1 MIELGQEAYEW
12 GRATTSVLLG
22 PWRRRTGV
30 GARLH
35 VEIRGRGHEADAVR
49 ARLAALAASEPGVLA
64 TDVNAALGRALLTFD
79 PERTVAARLV
89 ALVERA
95 ERECGLDD
103 RPFRG
108 DLPEHPGDREP
119 IVRVAVELAADVAGF
134 WLAVLGQLSP
144 LRPLALQTDA
154 VALLAALQGIPELRR
169 RLDAWL
175 GPTVSSLW
183 LGVGTALA
191 QGLAQSP
198 LGPAVDVAHRAL
210 QAVERV
216 ARRRVWLE
224 REPALCAAPAGPAPG
239 ATGDARPRPLPPGEI
254 ERYAERAV
262 LGSLGAFGAGL
273 AFSGDL
279 AGSAGMLVGG
289 LPRPAGLGR
298 EAFAAVVAHALAGRG
313 MVCLDPAA
321 LRRLD
326 RVDCLVVASTL
337 VARPGWDGLAA
348 HARAAGLAVEVGA
361 ADRDLHATVRA
372 QQRAGRVVLLVS
384 DGLDDAARAADV
396 SVSLRPASL
405 PPAWEAHLVGG
416 AALDDARLI
425 VDACAGARRVA
436 HESVRLAEAGVGIGT
451 LAMLGERG
459 GGLASWRVGT
469 AMHAASLLALLN
481 GARHGLALTATAP
494 LDEHDAT
501 PWHALEAA
509 DVLGRLGSR
518 VEGLDD
524 AEAARRSAP
533 PPPAPS
539 FVSRLGR
546 TLADE
551 LSTPL
556 APILAVGASMSA
568 AVGAVTDAALIGAVV
583 VANAG
588 FGAFERLRTED
599 AIAAL
604 RAERPRTVRVMRGG
618 TLAVVPATAL
628 VAGDVVYLE
637 AGELVPAD
645 CRIVEAY
652 ALEAD
657 ESALTGESLPV
668 VKHAAPIDADELAE
682 RGSILFEGTAVA
694 AGRALAVAFAVGDAT
709 EARRAASGV
718 TAPPTGVEAR
728 LGELVRLAGPLA
740 IGSGVVTAA
749 AGLLRGRPLREVLS
763 TAVGLT
769 VAAVPEGLPMMAT
782 AAQLAA
788 ARRLSARGVL
798 VRNARAIEALGR
810 AQVLCVDKTGTVTEG
825 RIALACVSDGSATEP
840 VDGLGAAHRRVLG
853 VALRATPR
861 THDGQRL
868 PHGTDRALADGA
880 ARAGL
885 EPDDRWT
892 PLSELPFESARG
904 FHAVLGR
911 AADGLFVC
919 VKGAPE
925 VVLPRCSAR
934 RQGASVGALDA
945 AGRELLVDAALALAS
960 GGLRV
965 LAVADVAVAENG
977 VLRDE
982 RVDGLVFHGFV
993 GLADPVRPSA
1003 VRAVAAL
1010 RRAGVRVV
1018 MITGDHPS
1026 TAESIAAELGLDGAG
1041 RTLTGAALDEL
1052 DDAALARLAP
1062 EIAVFARVAPRHKAR
1077 IVAAL
1082 ERAGATVGMTGDG
1095 ANDAPALRRASVGIA
1110 VGARCTTAARN
1121 AADLVVTD
1129 DRIEA
1134 LVDVLLEGRA
1144 MWPAVR
1150 DALAILLGGNLA
1162 EVALAVAGS
1171 VATGSAPLDARQ
1183 LLLVNLLT
1191 DTAPALAV
1199 ALRPPPSIDPDAL
1212 LREGPDVSLGT
1223 TLMRDVVWRGLVTA
1237 VGAGAAWSAAR
1248 RLVGPARAST
1258 VGLVAL
1264 VAGQAGQTLASGGRS
1279 PLVVGASLASLA
1291 ALAAVVQTP
1300 GVSHFFGCRPL
1311 GPLGWTLA
1319 GSAAALATGASLLR
1333 PEVLPAL
1340 EPWLAR
1346 LGTSLGAAGSVVG
1359 RGLGE
1364 DAPAA
1369 PVAAGRAN
1377 DSCTKGEQ

>member
-1 MIELGQEAYEW
+1 MIERGQEAWEW
-12 GRATTSVLLG
+12 ARATTSVLLG
-22 PWRRRTGV
+22 PWRRRTRA
-30 GARLH
+30 GARLC
-35 VEIRGRGHEADAVR
+35 VELRGSQADAEAVR
-49 ARLAALAASEPGVLA
+49 ERLEALARDEPGVLR
-64 TDVNAALGRALLTFD
+64 TDVNAVLRRALFTVD
-79 PERTVAARLV
+79 PARAALARLV

-95 ERECGLDD
+95 EHECGLDGL
-103 RPFRG
+103 PFG
-108 DLPEHPGDREP
+108 AELPEHAGDREP
-119 IVRVAVELAADVAGF
+119 IVRLAVELGADVVGF
-134 WLAVLGQLSP
+134 WLAVLGLLSP
-144 LRPLALQTDA
+144 LRPLAVQSDLL
-154 VALLAALQGIPELRR
+154 ALLAALQSVPGLRQ

-198 LGPAVDVAHRAL
+198 LGPAVDVVHRAL
-210 QAVERV
+210 QAAERV
-216 ARRRVWLE
+216 TRRRVWLE
-224 REPALCAAPAGPAPG
+224 REAELCALGASASPSVPA
-239 ATGDARPRPLPPGEI
+239 DVRPLPLPPGEI

-262 LGSLGAFGAGL
+262 LGSLGAFGVGL
-273 AFSGDL
+273 AVTGDL
-279 AGSAGMLVGG
+279 AGAAGMLVGG
-289 LPRPAGLGR
+289 LPRPAALGR
-298 EAFAAVVAHALAGRG
+298 EAFAAVLAQTIAARG
-313 MVCLDPAA
+313 MVCLDPAG

-326 RVDCLVVASTL
+326 RVDCLVVTATL
-337 VARPGWDGLAA
+337 AQRPGYDALAA
-348 HARAAGLAVEVGA
+348 HARAAGLALETAGA
-361 ADRDLHATVRA
+361 HDDLHATVRA
-372 QQRAGRVVLLVS
+372 LQRAGRVVLLVS
-384 DGLDDAARAADV
+384 DQLGPAEHAADV
-396 SVSLRPASL
+396 AVSLRASPL
-405 PPAWEAHLVGG
+405 APAWEADVLGG
-416 AALDDARLI
+416 AGLDDARLI
-425 VDACAGARRVA
+425 VDACARERRVA

-451 LAMLGERG
+451 LGMVGERDG
-459 GGLASWRVGT
+459 VASWRLGT
-469 AMHAASLLALLN
+469 AMHVASLLALVN
-481 GARHGLALTATAP
+481 GARHGLSLAGELAI
-494 LDEHDAT
+494 DERDPT
-501 PWHALEAA
+501 PWHALEPAE
-509 DVLGRLGSR
+509 VLERLGSR
-518 VEGLDD
+518 LEGLDE
-524 AEAARRSAP
+524 AEAEHRRVA

-539 FVSRLGR
+539 FAARLAR
-546 TLADE
+546 TLAGE
-551 LSTPL
+551 LATPL

-568 AVGAVTDAALIGAVV
+568 AIGAVTDAALIGAVV

-588 FGAFERLRTED
+588 IGAAERLRTDD

-604 RAERPRTVRVMRGG
+604 RSERPRTVRVMRAG
-618 TLAVVPATAL
+618 TLRVLPATAL

-652 ALEAD
+652 GLEAD

-682 RGSILFEGTAVA
+682 RGSVLYEGTAVA

-709 EARRAASGV
+709 ESRRAAAGL
-718 TAPPTGVEAR
+718 TPPATGVETR
-728 LGELVRLAGPLA
+728 LTELVRLSGPLA

-825 RIALACVSDGSATEP
+825 RIALVCVSDGERTDAL
-840 VDGLGAAHRRVLG
+840 DGLGAAHRRVLRT
-853 VALRATPR
+853 ALRATPR
-861 THDGQRL
+861 APDGQRL
-868 PHGTDRALADGA
+868 PHGTDRALLAGA
-880 ARAGL
+880 ARTTL
-885 EPDDRWT
+885 EADDRWM
-892 PLSELPFESARG
+892 PLSELPFESERG

-911 AADGLFVC
+911 APDGLVVC

-925 VVLPRCSAR
+925 VVLSRCVAR
-934 RQGASVGALDA
+934 RRDGGVSALDG
-945 AGRELLVDAALALAS
+945 AGREALVDAALALAS
-960 GGLRV
+960 RGLRV
-965 LAVADVAVAENG
+965 LAVAELAVAENG
-977 VLRDE
+977 ELRDE
-982 RVDGLVFHGFV
+982 RVDGLVFAGFL

-1026 TAESIAAELGLDGAG
+1026 TAEHIAVELGLDGGG
-1041 RTLTGAALDEL
+1041 RTVTGAALDEL
-1052 DDAALARLAP
+1052 DDAALVAIAP
-1062 EIAVFARVAPRHKAR
+1062 EVTVFARVAPRHKAR
-1077 IVAAL
+1077 IVDAL

-1110 VGARCTTAARN
+1110 VGERCTTAARN

-1162 EVALAVAGS
+1162 EVGFTVAGS

-1212 LREGPDVSLGT
+1212 LREGPDASLGT
-1223 TLMRDVVWRGLVTA
+1223 TLLRDVVWRGLVTA
-1237 VGAGAAWSAAR
+1237 AGAGAAWSAAR

-1258 VGLVAL
+1258 VGMVAL
-1264 VAGQAGQTLASGGRS
+1264 VASQAGQTLATGGRS
-1279 PLVVGASLASLA
+1279 PLVVGASLGSLA

-1311 GPLGWTLA
+1311 GPLGWTIA
-1319 GSAAALATGASLLR
+1319 GTAAAVATGASLVR
-1333 PEVLPAL
+1333 PNVMPVL
-1340 EPWLAR
+1340 EPWLTR
-1346 LGTSLGAAGSVVG
+1346 LERAIGEAGTLVEPSLPRLAAVDQGT
-1359 RGLGE
+1359 
-1364 DAPAA
+1364 AA
-1369 PVAAGRAN
+1369 YA
-1377 DSCTKGEQ
+1377 KGEQ